1 MNLELYL
8 GFILAAAVLVAIPG
22 PVVTLLV
29 ATAIRDGKGAALST
43 VAGSSTALV
52 FHMLAVGLGLT
63 SLLAFI
69 GEWFEWLKWVGAL
82 YLVWLGISAWKH
94 SYRTEALP
102 ALGPKNRN
110 HFVRGFLVG
119 VTNPKTL
126 LFYAAFFP
134 QFIDPSLP
142 LTQQLLWLC
151 PTFLVVGGTIDTIYA
166 LSASRAGKLFTS
178 PLAQMLSDRVSGTL
192 LILAGAGL
200 AATRRI

>member
-1 MNLELYL
+1 LNLELYL
-8 GFILAAAVLVAIPG
+8 GFILATAILVAIPG

-29 ATAIRDGKGAALST
+29 ATAIRDGKGAALAT
-43 VAGSSTALV
+43 VGGSSTALV
-52 FHMLAVGLGLT
+52 LHVLAVGLGLT
-63 SLLAFI
+63 SLLVFI
-69 GEWFEWLKWVGAL
+69 GEWFTWLKWIGAL
-82 YLVWLGISAWKH
+82 YLIWLGLQAWKH
-94 SYRTEALP
+94 SYDSAKPP
-102 ALGPKNRN
+102 ALAPKNRN
-110 HFVRGFLVG
+110 HLARGFLVG

-151 PTFLVVGGTIDTIYA
+151 PTFVIVAASIDTLYA
-166 LSASRAGKLFTS
+166 LSASRAGEFLSS
-178 PLAQMLSDRVSGTL
+178 PRAQTISDRISGTL